1 MPCFGHNPPTVVDLW
16 GDNTQELL
24 CGTGLTAGPE
34 MTDTNGAQV
43 QRVLV
48 RSVTGKCGSL
58 AKGNLPNWKC
68 ERLTQNTGGG
78 RRRNKKT
85 RKNKSSRRHKKTRR
99 H

>member
-1 MPCFGHNPPTVVDLW
+1 MDLW
-16 GDNTQELL
+16 GDDTQELL

-34 MTDTNGAQV
+34 KTDANGDQV

-48 RSVTGKCGSL
+48 RSVTGNCPSLVVGST
-58 AKGNLPNWKC
+58 PNWKC
-68 ERLTQNTGGG
+68 QRITQNTGGG

-85 RKNKSSRRHKKTRR
+85 RKHKSTRRHKKTRR